1 MDLTRELMSGHGRR
15 QADEIADFVGSNPA
29 HFNELI
35 EVYLAG
41 PYRITQRAAWPVAL
55 CVQKHPDLV
64 RPHLGKLLK
73 FLRQPGIHN
82 AVKRNTMRLLQHVA
96 VPARY
101 HGDVTSI
108 CFHYLQ
114 DRKEQVA
121 IRAFAMTVVYG
132 IIRNEPDL
140 CKELKIILE
149 DELPYA
155 SAAFVSRAG
164 KILKAIDKA
173 SPRVQFPPSG
183 T

>member
-1 MDLTRELMSGHGRR
+1 MSSHSRR
-15 QADEIADFVGSNPA
+15 QADEIADFVNDNPL
-29 HFNELI
+29 HFKELI

-41 PYRITQRAAWPVAL
+41 PYRITQHAAWSIAL
-55 CVQKHPDLV
+55 CVQKHPHLV
-64 RPHLGKLLK
+64 RPHVGKLLK

-82 AVKRNTMRLLQHVA
+82 AVKRNTMRLLQHIDI
-96 VPARY
+96 PARY
-101 HGDVTSI
+101 HGDVTDV

-121 IRAFAMTVVYG
+121 IRAFAMTVVYD

-155 SAAFVSRAG
+155 SAAFVSRAR
-164 KILKAIDKA
+164 KILKAIDKT
-173 SPRVQFPPSG
+173 SPMA
-183 T
+183 